1 MNKYEKLLSPLK
13 VRNTVFKNRIGA
25 SPTTPFFY
33 TNEHTRPT
41 EEFIEHVVSK
51 ARGGCGVITIS
62 GVSTAPI
69 EKNEEPVGHMDMFS
83 YFSMR
88 DIMRMVDRVHHYGA
102 KISVELMS
110 LNIEYT
116 VCGGDITGAAFMPNQ
131 KSKGMMTEEIM
142 AQVID
147 EMVKACL
154 RAKFIGFDMVMLHMA
169 HGTIFSQFLSPFFNH
184 REDQYGGSLENRARF
199 PLMMLKAIREA
210 VGRDFLI
217 ELRISGDEKREGGIT
232 IDQSV
237 EFIKMAQ
244 EYVDIVN
251 VSTGGLALNNDEL
264 LYPSTQMPS
273 DYMPEHCNA
282 KNAQILKNAEG
293 IHCIVSH
300 QGGLQDLDEAEWLLE
315 NGYMDLF
322 YCGRGLMADPEL
334 GNKAYE
340 ERPDD
345 VVPCIKCYHCVDTL
359 TRINCSVNPLLG
371 REIYAL
377 GLKPPK
383 ALKKVAVVGGGP
395 AGMRAAVIAAQ
406 RGHDVT
412 LYEKEDH
419 LGGRI
424 VFADKMEFK
433 RGIKKYKNYLIHQL
447 DKCGVKVLLNTEATP
462 ELLSA
467 GGYEHVIIAV
477 GAENRMVPVPGL
489 KENSQFASDVYEK
502 DIPVGKNVAIIG
514 GGLSG
519 TETAIYL
526 ARRGHNVH
534 LIEATGDLCGGMRFG
549 TKSLEYYR
557 CAVGNFRLEKTAKA
571 YLNAK
576 CVEAGPDYVKIEQ
589 DGTVTTIPVDTI
601 LVCVGLKAKTDE
613 ALRLW
618 QNGIRNDL
626 IGDCVKA
633 EDIEAATRMAYDA
646 AVNIGG

>member
-13 VRNTVFKNRIGA
+13 IKNPVFKNRIGA

-33 TNEHTRPT
+33 TNEHTRPS

-51 ARGGCGVITIS
+51 ARGGCGVVTIS

-83 YFSMR
+83 FFSMR

-102 KISVELMS
+102 KLSVELMS
-110 LNIEYT
+110 MNFEYT
-116 VCGGDITGAAFMPNQ
+116 VCGGDITGAAFSPNRPA
-131 KSKGMMTEEIM
+131 KGMMTEEIM

-154 RAKFIGFDMVMLHMA
+154 QAKFIGFDMVMLHMG

-199 PLMMLKAIREA
+199 PMMLLKAIREA

-237 EFIKMAQ
+237 EFVRMAQ
-244 EYVDIVN
+244 EYVDIIN

-293 IHCIVSH
+293 IHVVVSH

-340 ERPDD
+340 DRSDD

-371 REIYAL
+371 REIYACA
-377 GLKPPK
+377 LKPPK
-383 ALKKVAVVGGGP
+383 ALKKVAVIGGGP
-395 AGMRAAVIAAQ
+395 AGMRAAIIAAQ
-406 RGHDVT
+406 REHDVT

-433 RGIKKYKNYLIHQL
+433 RSIKKYKSYLIHQCE
-447 DKCGVKVLLNTEATP
+447 KCGVKVLLNTEATP
-462 ELLSA
+462 ELLGA
-467 GGYEHVIIAV
+467 AGYEHVIIAV
-477 GAENRMVPVPGL
+477 GAENRMPPVPGL
-489 KENSQFASDVYEK
+489 KENSHFASDVYEK

-526 ARRGHNVH
+526 ARRGHRVH
-534 LIEATGDLCGGMRFG
+534 LIEATGDLCGGMHFG

-557 CAVGNFRLEKTAKA
+557 CVVGNFKLEENAKA
-571 YLNAK
+571 YLNTK
-576 CVEAGPDYVKIEQ
+576 CVEAGSDYVKIEQ
-589 DGTVTTIPVDTI
+589 AGTVSTIPVDTI
-601 LVCVGLKAKTDE
+601 LVCVGLKARTDE
-613 ALRLW
+613 ALQLW

>member
-13 VRNTVFKNRIGA
+13 IKNTVFKNRIGA

-33 TNEHTRPT
+33 TNEHTRPS

-51 ARGGCGVITIS
+51 ARGGCGVVTIS

-83 YFSMR
+83 FFSMR

-102 KISVELMS
+102 KLSVELMS
-110 LNIEYT
+110 MNFEYT
-116 VCGGDITGAAFMPNQ
+116 VCGGDITGAAFSPNRPA
-131 KSKGMMTEEIM
+131 KGMMTEEIM

-154 RAKFIGFDMVMLHMA
+154 QAKFIGFDMVMLHMG

-199 PLMMLKAIREA
+199 PMMLLKAIREA

-217 ELRISGDEKREGGIT
+217 ELRVSGDEKREGGIT

-237 EFIKMAQ
+237 EFVRMAQ
-244 EYVDIVN
+244 EYVDIIN

-293 IHCIVSH
+293 IHVVVSH

-340 ERPDD
+340 DRSDD
-345 VVPCIKCYHCVDTL
+345 VVLCIKCYHCVDTL

-371 REIYAL
+371 REIYACA
-377 GLKPPK
+377 LKPPK
-383 ALKKVAVVGGGP
+383 ALKKVAVIGGGP
-395 AGMRAAVIAAQ
+395 AGMRAAIIAAQ
-406 RGHDVT
+406 REHDVT

-433 RGIKKYKNYLIHQL
+433 RSIKKYKSYLIHQCE
-447 DKCGVKVLLNTEATP
+447 KCGVKVLLNTEATP
-462 ELLSA
+462 ELLGA
-467 GGYEHVIIAV
+467 AGYEHVIIAV
-477 GAENRMVPVPGL
+477 GAENRMPPVPGL
-489 KENSQFASDVYEK
+489 KENSHFASDVYEK

-526 ARRGHNVH
+526 ARRGHRVH
-534 LIEATGDLCGGMRFG
+534 LIEATGDLCGGMHFG

-557 CAVGNFRLEKTAKA
+557 CVVGNFKLEENAKA
-571 YLNAK
+571 YLNTK
-576 CVEAGPDYVKIEQ
+576 CVEAGSDYVKIEQ
-589 DGTVTTIPVDTI
+589 AGTVSTIPVDTI
-601 LVCVGLKAKTDE
+601 LVCVGLKARTDE
-613 ALRLW
+613 ALQLW

>member
-1 MNKYEKLLSPLK
+1 MSKYEKLLSPLK
-13 VRNTVFKNRIGA
+13 IKNTVFKNRIGA

-33 TNEHTRPT
+33 TNELTRPS
-41 EEFIEHVVSK
+41 EEYIEYVVSK

-62 GVSTAPI
+62 DISTAPI
-69 EKNEEPVGHMDMFS
+69 EKNVEPVGHLDLFS

-102 KISVELMS
+102 KLSVELMS
-110 LNIEYT
+110 MNFEYT
-116 VCGGDITGAAFMPNQ
+116 VCGGDITGAAFLPNRPA
-131 KSKGMMTEEIM
+131 KGMMTEEIM

-147 EMVKACL
+147 EMVKACVQ
-154 RAKFIGFDMVMLHMA
+154 AKFIGFDMVMLHMG

-217 ELRISGDEKREGGIT
+217 ELRISGDEKRPGGIT

-237 EFIKMAQ
+237 EFVKLAQ
-244 EYVDIVN
+244 EYVDIIN

-293 IHCIVSH
+293 VHVAVSH

-340 ERPDD
+340 DRADD
-345 VVPCIKCYHCVDTL
+345 VLPCIKCYHCVDTL

-371 REIYAL
+371 REIYAVNL
-377 GLKPPK
+377 PPAK
-383 ALKKVAVVGGGP
+383 AKKKVAVIGGGP

-412 LYEKEDH
+412 LYEREDH

-433 RGIKKYKNYLIHQL
+433 RGVKKYKNYLIHQCE
-447 DKCGVKVLLNTEATP
+447 KQGVKVLLNTEATP
-462 ELLSA
+462 ELLKE
-467 GGYEHVIIAV
+467 GGYEHVVIAV
-477 GAENRMVPVPGL
+477 GAENKMPPIPGL
-489 KENSQFASDVYEK
+489 KENSCFASDVYEK

-526 ARRGHNVH
+526 SRRGHKVH
-534 LIEATGDLCGGMRFG
+534 VIEATGDLCGGMHFG
-549 TKSLEYYR
+549 MKSLEYYR
-557 CAVGNFRLEKTAKA
+557 CVVGNFRLEENAKA
-571 YLNAK
+571 YLNTK
-576 CVEAGPDYVKIEQ
+576 CVEAGPDFVKIEH
-589 DGTVTTIPVDTI
+589 DGVTETIPVDTI
-601 LVCVGLKAKTDE
+601 LVCVGLKARTDE
-613 ALRLW
+613 ALKLW
-618 QNGIRNDL
+618 QPGARNDL

-633 EDIEAATRMAYDA
+633 EDIEATTRTAYDA
-646 AVNIGG
+646 AINIGG

>member
-1 MNKYEKLLSPLK
+1 MNKYEKLLSPRK
-13 VRNTVFKNRIGA
+13 FKNTVFKNRIGA

-33 TNEHTRPT
+33 TSEHTRPSA
-41 EEFIEHVVSK
+41 EFIEHVVSK

-62 GVSTAPI
+62 DISTTPI
-69 EKNEEPVGHMDMFS
+69 EKNVEPVGHMDMFS

-88 DIMRMVDRVHHYGA
+88 DMMRMVDRVHHYGA
-102 KISVELMS
+102 KLSAELMS
-110 LNIEYT
+110 MHFEYT
-116 VCGGDITGAAFMPNQ
+116 VCGGDITGAAFMPNRPA
-131 KSKGMMTEEIM
+131 KGMMTEEIM
-142 AQVID
+142 HEVID
-147 EMVKACL
+147 EMVKACAQ
-154 RAKFIGFDMVMLHMA
+154 AKLIGFDMVMIHMG

-210 VGRDFLI
+210 VGPDFLI
-217 ELRISGDEKREGGIT
+217 ELRISGDEKRPGGIT

-237 EFIKMAQ
+237 EFVRLAQ
-244 EYVDIVN
+244 EYVDIIN
-251 VSTGGLALNNDEL
+251 VSTGGLAIHPDEL

-293 IHCIVSH
+293 VHVVVSH

-345 VVPCIKCYHCVDTL
+345 VQPCIKCYHCVDTL

-371 REIYAL
+371 REIYACSL
-377 GLKPPK
+377 QPPK

-395 AGMRAAVIAAQ
+395 AGMRAAIIAAQ

-412 LYEKEDH
+412 LYEREDH

-424 VFADKMEFK
+424 MFADKMDFK
-433 RGIKKYKNYLIHQL
+433 RGVRKYKAYLIHQCE
-447 DKCGVKVLLNTEATP
+447 KQGVRILLNTEATP
-462 ELLSA
+462 ELLKA

-477 GAENRMVPVPGL
+477 GAENRMPPIPGL
-489 KENSQFASDVYEK
+489 KENSFFASDVYEK
-502 DIPVGKNVAIIG
+502 DIPVGRNVAIIG

-526 ARRGHNVH
+526 ARRGHKVH
-534 LIEATGDLCGGMRFG
+534 VIEATGDLCGGMHFG

-557 CAVGNFRLEKTAKA
+557 CVVGNFRLEENAKA
-571 YLNAK
+571 YLNSK
-576 CVEAGPDYVKIEQ
+576 CVEAGPDYVKIEK
-589 DGTVTTIPVDTI
+589 DGRTETIPVDTI
-601 LVCVGLKAKTDE
+601 LVCVGLKARTDE
-613 ALRLW
+613 ALALW
-618 QNGIRNDL
+618 QSGIRNDL
-626 IGDCVKA
+626 IGDCVRA
-633 EDIEAATRMAYDA
+633 EDIEAATRTAYDA